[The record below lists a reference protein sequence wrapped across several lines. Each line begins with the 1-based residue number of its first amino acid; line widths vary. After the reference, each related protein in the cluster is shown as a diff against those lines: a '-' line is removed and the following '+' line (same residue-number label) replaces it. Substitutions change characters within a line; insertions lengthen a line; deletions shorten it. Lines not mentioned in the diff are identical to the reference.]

1 MSRARVAAED
11 PDPGALHVLDG
22 SRCLATATAQI
33 GDAGVRRLT
42 SAADGGRATEP
53 QGAGRTMEALAS
65 LGAVVSGLL
74 AGVVDALIKH
84 AGVHRESKVHTA
96 DAPTGVTDG
105 ARRPGRTR

>member
-1 MSRARVAAED
+1 
-11 PDPGALHVLDG
+11 
-22 SRCLATATAQI
+22 
-33 GDAGVRRLT
+33 
-42 SAADGGRATEP
+42 
-53 QGAGRTMEALAS
+53 MEALAS